1 MLKLIRHKLNMA
13 LILLVDENPLRASLR
28 QSLLERATP
37 DVVRVSSPAEAL
49 CMVESEDF
57 AQTLRLVVTG
67 SRMSG
72 ISGAEFVNELRSRL
86 PQVPVLVL
94 TDHDEKLNERPQTPG
109 VRYLSA
115 NSPEELR
122 TTVDG
127 LLNDGTRQTA

>member
-57 AQTLRLVVTG
+57 AQALRLVVTG

-72 ISGAEFVNELRSRL
+72 ISGAEFVSEMRARL

-94 TDHDEKLNERPQTPG
+94 TDHDEKLSERLQTAG

-115 NSPEELR
+115 GSPEELR

-127 LLNDGTRQTA
+127 LLNDGARQTA